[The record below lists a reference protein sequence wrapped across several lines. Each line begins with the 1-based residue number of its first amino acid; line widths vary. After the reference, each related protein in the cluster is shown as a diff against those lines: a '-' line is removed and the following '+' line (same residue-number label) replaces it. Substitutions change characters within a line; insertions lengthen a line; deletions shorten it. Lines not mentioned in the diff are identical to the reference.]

1 VKGDLHFA
9 GDVVYDIGM
18 AVKKKTQRR
27 KDSKIQ
33 RSKKV
38 EESMVM
44 DDVMIQESNNPIKV
58 EKKDEEW
65 GEPLDPQ
72 EEKVLDW
79 ILKGVVIFILG
90 WLGLSILLVIG
101 GYFGLWK

>member
-1 VKGDLHFA
+1 
-9 GDVVYDIGM
+9 
-18 AVKKKTQRR
+18 
-27 KDSKIQ
+27 
-33 RSKKV
+33 
-38 EESMVM
+38 MVT
-44 DDVMIQESNNPIKV
+44 ELPKLE

-79 ILKGVVIFILG
+79 ILKGVVAFVLG

-101 GYFGLWK
+101 GYFHLWG

>member
-1 VKGDLHFA
+1 MVKNELPEVGEA
-9 GDVVYDIGM
+9 T
-18 AVKKKTQRR
+18 AKTV
-27 KDSKIQ
+27 IAA
-33 RSKKV
+33 
-38 EESMVM
+38 EEK
-44 DDVMIQESNNPIKV
+44 NN
-58 EKKDEEW
+58 DW

-79 ILKGVVIFILG
+79 ILKGVVAFILG